1 MNAVSQ
7 SRGTFVSRKAITV
20 PILCCVLLPRLT
32 VASPTLVSAQEEAPA
47 QSKLAI
53 LAGGVAASEDA
64 PFVAPDYKFLPG
76 DYVYFSFQIAGFT
89 IGSFERNA
97 VRKISLAYAVV
108 PQDMNAVPLTEAV
121 TDSIQAEVNPEDKN
135 WTPKRRASFLLPS
148 YLASGKFRIH
158 VTVKDLYGKAEVSKD
173 YPFQIGGIEITP
185 SASVDVQHFQFFRRE
200 DDREPLDVPAY
211 SPGDTVFARFDMAG
225 FKLGPGNS
233 YALDYGLTV
242 VQPNGK
248 IFLDAP
254 HAAELKASSFY
265 PAQFLPG
272 TLRITTPPNSIKG
285 GYILKLTVHDL
296 LGNKTY
302 ETTKSFS
309 IE

>member
-7 SRGTFVSRKAITV
+7 RRRTSFIWSAIAG
-20 PILCCVLLPRLT
+20 PILCYVPLLPSA
-32 VASPTLVSAQEEAPA
+32 VANPTLLSAQEEAPV

-53 LAGGVAASEDA
+53 VAAGVAASEDA
-64 PFVAPDYKFLPG
+64 PFVAANYKFLPG
-76 DYVYFSFQIAGFT
+76 DYVYFSFQIAGFA
-89 IGSFERNA
+89 IASFERNE
-97 VRKISLAYAVV
+97 VHKISLRYSVV
-108 PQDMNAVPLTEAV
+108 PQDMSGVPLTEAV

-148 YLASGKFRIH
+148 YLATGTFRVH
-158 VTVKDLYGKAEVSKD
+158 VTVKDLIAKTEVAKD
-173 YPFQIGGIEITP
+173 YPFQIGGVEITP
-185 SASVDVQHFQFFRRE
+185 SASVEVEHFQFFRRE

-233 YALDYGLTV
+233 YALEYGLSV
-242 VQPNGK
+242 MQPNGK
-248 IFLDAP
+248 TFLDAP

-272 TLRITTPPNSIKG
+272 TLRITTAPNSAKG
-285 GYILKLTVHDL
+285 GYVLKLTVHDL
-296 LGNKTY
+296 IGNKTY
-302 ETTKSFS
+302 ETAKSFS

>member
-7 SRGTFVSRKAITV
+7 NRRQPFIWSAIAG
-20 PILCCVLLPRLT
+20 PLLCYVLLLLLT
-32 VASPTLVSAQEEAPA
+32 VANPTLVTAQEETPA

-53 LAGGVAASEDA
+53 VAGGVAATEDA
-64 PFVAPDYKFLPG
+64 PFVASDYKFLPG

-89 IGSFERNA
+89 IASFERDE
-97 VRKISLAYAVV
+97 VHKISLTYAVV
-108 PQDMNAVPLTEAV
+108 PQDTSGVPVTEAV
-121 TDSIQAEVNPEDKN
+121 TGSIQAEVNREDKN

-148 YLASGKFRIH
+148 YLATGTFRVH
-158 VTVKDLYGKAEVSKD
+158 VTVKDLYGKAEASKD

-200 DDREPLDVPAY
+200 DDREPLDIPAY
-211 SPGDTVFARFDMAG
+211 APGDTVFARFDMAG

-233 YALDYGLTV
+233 YALEYGLSV
-242 VQPNGK
+242 IQPNGK
-248 IFLDAP
+248 TFLDAP

-272 TLRITTPPNSIKG
+272 TLRITTPPNGAKG
-285 GYILKLTVHDL
+285 GYVLKLTVHDL
-296 LGNKTY
+296 IGDKTF
-302 ETTKSFS
+302 EVTKSFS